1 MVNLLQLA
9 LPHAQRRT
17 PSRTHGHMDTRT
29 EISSPQRGRGVPFID
44 AKALDVVSHQKRED
58 TRRPCRQHGER
69 SQSAPGAGRTWAQG
83 RVRCCLWPDPSPSRH
98 TPHQTQAG
106 SPTHQASSSRKG
118 TRWGC
123 GRVRAPGCRAGTA
136 RRTRMDQDGV
146 DERAGRSQAHVC
158 EEELQKITSEKTAA
172 FTLTHL
178 TFTLG
183 LESCNPPRRT

>member
-9 LPHAQRRT
+9 LPHAQRRM
-17 PSRTHGHMDTRT
+17 PSRTHGHTDTRT

-58 TRRPCRQHGER
+58 TRWPCRRRGER

-123 GRVRAPGCRAGTA
+123 GRVRAPRVQGRCRAADTNGPG
-136 RRTRMDQDGV
+136 RRG
-146 DERAGRSQAHVC
+146 RAGR
-158 EEELQKITSEKTAA
+158 
-172 FTLTHL
+172 TLTGPCLRERTAENYIRENGSVYAHL
-178 TFTLG
+178 SYVYIRF
-183 LESCNPPRRT
+183 RIV

>member
-17 PSRTHGHMDTRT
+17 PSRTHGHTDTRT
-29 EISSPQRGRGVPFID
+29 EISSPQRRRGVPFID

-58 TRRPCRQHGER
+58 TRRPCRRRGER
-69 SQSAPGAGRTWAQG
+69 SQSAPAAGRTWAQG

-118 TRWGC
+118 TQWGC
-123 GRVRAPGCRAGTA
+123 GRAASPPGAGQVPRGGHEWTRTAWTSRLDAHRHMFVRKNCRKLHQ
-136 RRTRMDQDGV
+136 RKRQRL
-146 DERAGRSQAHVC
+146 RSPILRLH
-158 EEELQKITSEKTAA
+158 
-172 FTLTHL
+172 
-178 TFTLG
+178 
-183 LESCNPPRRT
+183 